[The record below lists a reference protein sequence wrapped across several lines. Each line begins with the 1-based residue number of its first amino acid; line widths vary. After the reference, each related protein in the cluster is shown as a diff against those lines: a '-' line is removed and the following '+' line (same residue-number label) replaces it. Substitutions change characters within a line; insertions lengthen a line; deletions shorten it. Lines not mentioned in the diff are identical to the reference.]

1 MRMWDQSLAWL
12 GGWRIWCCR
21 EQWRR
26 SQMPLRSCT
35 AVAVMQ
41 AGSCST
47 SSTPSLGSSVCLG
60 CRPKIAQK
68 NKQKIH
74 SKFPTIPKDQ
84 VAKYHETERQINKLK
99 LPDRDFILFFFLG
112 LHLWHIEVSRLGV
125 ELGLQLSHY
134 TTATAM
140 WDLSCICDP
149 CHSLRQCCILN
160 PLSEARDRTH
170 ILMDTVSGSEPTER
184 MGALAMDFK

>member
-1 MRMWDQSLAWL
+1 MWDQSLAWL
-12 GGWRIWCCR
+12 RGWRIWCCR

-125 ELGLQLSHY
+125 ELELQLQPIPQPQQHQILVTSVTY
-134 TTATAM
+134 AAAFGNSRTLTYGV
-140 WDLSCICDP
+140 SQ
-149 CHSLRQCCILN
+149 RLN
-160 PLSEARDRTH
+160 PHPHRHCVGFLTH
-170 ILMDTVSGSEPTER
+170 
-184 MGALAMDFK
+184 